1 MNELLIIIAMVSLL
15 LMMLNI
21 RKITLTIPTKAFL
34 STLLFSLALICFMS
48 VYGILGG
55 AICTVVGAMLAGLLT
70 AVIAG
75 KAPQLLG

>member
-1 MNELLIIIAMVSLL
+1 MNELLITIAMVSLL

-21 RKITLTIPTKAFL
+21 RKNTLTLATKTFL
-34 STLLFSLALICFMS
+34 SALLFGLALICFMG
-48 VYGILGG
+48 VYDILGG

>member
-1 MNELLIIIAMVSLL
+1 MNELLITIAMVSLL

-21 RKITLTIPTKAFL
+21 RKNTLTLATKTFL
-34 STLLFSLALICFMS
+34 SALLFGLALICFMG

>member
-21 RKITLTIPTKAFL
+21 RKNTLTIPTKAFL
-34 STLLFSLALICFMS
+34 CTLPFSLALICFMS

>member
-21 RKITLTIPTKAFL
+21 RKNTLAIPTKILL
-34 STLLFSLALICFMS
+34 SAPLFGLALICFIG

-55 AICTVVGAMLAGLLT
+55 AICTAVGGMLAGLLT

-75 KAPQLLG
+75 KAPQLLE

>member
-21 RKITLTIPTKAFL
+21 RKNTLTLVTKVLL
-34 STLLFSLALICFMS
+34 STLLFGLALICFVS

-55 AICTVVGAMLAGLLT
+55 AICTVVGTMLSGLLT

-75 KAPQLLG
+75 KAPQLLA

>member
-21 RKITLTIPTKAFL
+21 RKNTLTIPTKAFL
-34 STLLFSLALICFMS
+34 CTLLFSLALICFMS

-55 AICTVVGAMLAGLLT
+55 AICTVVVAMLAGLLT

>member
-1 MNELLIIIAMVSLL
+1 MNELLITIAMVSLL

-21 RKITLTIPTKAFL
+21 RKNTLTLAAKTFL
-34 STLLFSLALICFMS
+34 SALLFGLALICFMG

>member
-21 RKITLTIPTKAFL
+21 RKNTLTIPTKAFL
-34 STLLFSLALICFMS
+34 STLLFSLALICFMG

>member
-1 MNELLIIIAMVSLL
+1 
-15 LMMLNI
+15 MMLNI
-21 RKITLTIPTKAFL
+21 RKNTLTIPTKAFL

-48 VYGILGG
+48 VYGLLGG

>member
-1 MNELLIIIAMVSLL
+1 MNELIIIIAMVSLL

-21 RKITLTIPTKAFL
+21 RKNTLTLLAKTFL
-34 STLLFSLALICFMS
+34 STLLFGLALICFMG